1 MSTRVAI
8 GVDLG
13 GTNLKMALVS
23 ENGDILFEIRKD
35 THPERGPDF
44 ILTEIEKGVAT
55 LLQKNGASSV
65 LGIGIG
71 VPGTV
76 FFEKGIVSYPP
87 NLPGWKEEPV
97 RDRFQGKFEIPV
109 IVENDANVAAL
120 AEKAH
125 GAGKGFNH
133 FLCITLGTGVGGGLI
148 LNGKLYHGAVGAA
161 GEFGHT
167 TINFQGPQCNC
178 GNYGCIERYV
188 GAQYIVERALQKLG
202 RYPDSLLKDYTGDPD
217 SISPKLI
224 SEFAQKEDPL
234 SQETLRETGELLGI
248 ALTSV
253 VNLLNLELIVI
264 AGGISNAG
272 EILFE
277 PIRQKIK
284 ALALP
289 LPGSL
294 VRVAKAKMGDRSG
307 VIGAAQLAFEK
318 N

>member
-1 MSTRVAI
+1 MNTRVAI

-35 THPERGPDF
+35 THAEMGPDF
-44 ILTEIEKGVAT
+44 ILTEIEEGVAT
-55 LLQKNGASSV
+55 LLQKSGAGSV

-71 VPGTV
+71 IPGTV

-97 RDRFQGKFEIPV
+97 RDRFQEKFDIPV

-202 RYPDSLLKDYTGDPD
+202 RYPDSLLKAYTGDSD

-224 SEFAQKEDPL
+224 SELAQKEDPL

-253 VNLLNLELIVI
+253 VNLLNPELIVI

-294 VRVAKAKMGDRSG
+294 VRVVKAQMGDRSG
-307 VIGAAQLAFEK
+307 VVGAAQLAFEK

>member
-13 GTNLKMALVS
+13 GTNLKMGLVS
-23 ENGDILFEIRKD
+23 ENGEILFEIRKD
-35 THPERGPDF
+35 TRAEKGPDF
-44 ILTEIEKGVAT
+44 ILTQIEKGIST
-55 LLQKNGASSV
+55 LLKEAGEMSV
-65 LGIGIG
+65 CGIGIG

-76 FFEKGIVSYPP
+76 FFKKGIVSYPP

-97 RDRFQGKFEIPV
+97 RDRIQGKFNLPV
-109 IVENDANVAAL
+109 MVENDANVAAL

-161 GEFGHT
+161 GEFGHM
-167 TINFQGPQCNC
+167 TINFQGPPCNC

-188 GAQYIVERALQKLG
+188 GAQYIVERAIRKI
-202 RYPDSLLKDYTGDPD
+202 REYPTSSLADYAKNPENVT
-217 SISPKLI
+217 PKLI
-224 SEFAQKEDPL
+224 NELAQEGDAL
-234 SQETLRETGELLGI
+234 SREILRETGELLGV

-272 EILFE
+272 EILFQ

-284 ALALP
+284 ELALP

-294 VRVAKAKMGDRSG
+294 VHVAGAQMADRSG
-307 VIGAAQLAFEK
+307 VIGAAQLAFE
-318 N
+318 NN